1 MKKIISVLL
10 SVALALLLS
19 SCEITPEHTDAVQRG
34 VGIGLGISF
43 GSR

>member
-1 MKKIISVLL
+1 MKKIIVVLL

-19 SCEITPEHTDAVQRG
+19 SCEENPGHTDAVQRG
-34 VGIGLGISF
+34 VGIGLGIAF